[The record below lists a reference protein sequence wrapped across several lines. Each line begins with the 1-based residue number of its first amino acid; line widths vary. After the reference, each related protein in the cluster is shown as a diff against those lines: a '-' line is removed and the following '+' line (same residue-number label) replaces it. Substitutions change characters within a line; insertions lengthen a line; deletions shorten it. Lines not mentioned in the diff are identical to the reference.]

1 MSMMYVRALLFFAM
15 SYGLTSPAE
24 ATPPEAAS
32 ASQSCVLFAESAD
45 GLSPVD
51 RAVLKSGFEA
61 QVRAAGVVLSPGCEN
76 PWRVVHEARG
86 GGLWI
91 TLTAGSRE
99 LVAWEPDL
107 ASVPEA
113 YERLIDALITGKE
126 LATPQLPEAS
136 KAPPVNAAPVQGR
149 ILGEVLNA
157 PEPPP
162 WQLYLRVG
170 LGSVVTLLD
179 DATMLVNIGY
189 RHAWEHWAVDLSGS
203 ALNSGGD
210 DPEVEFSET
219 FTENLSAVSVRA
231 AALYL
236 MSPDETSS
244 FYGLAGLGNGRVHGE
259 LDVEPFFDS
268 VRGEGAEV
276 ILALGYGNNR
286 EGSTSFQAELGV
298 TVPLYDLEH
307 PSSGT
312 TIEIGPIVSLTVGI
326 GWRFVRSS
334 NRWR

>member
-1 MSMMYVRALLFFAM
+1 MSMMYVRVLLFFAM
-15 SYGLTSPAE
+15 SYGLAPTAE
-24 ATPPEAAS
+24 ATSPQAAS
-32 ASQSCVLFAESAD
+32 PSQSCLLFAASAD
-45 GLSPVD
+45 GLSAVD

-76 PWRVVHEARG
+76 PWRVAHEARG

-91 TLTAGSRE
+91 TLTAGGRE
-99 LVAWEPDL
+99 VVAWEPGL
-107 ASVPEA
+107 ASVPDA

-126 LATPQLPEAS
+126 LATPQVPQVA
-136 KAPPVNAAPVQGR
+136 KAPPVNAALAQGR
-149 ILGEVLNA
+149 ILGEMLNA

-162 WQLYLRVG
+162 WQLYLRLG

-179 DATMLVNIGY
+179 DATMLVNFGY
-189 RHAWEHWAVDLSGS
+189 RYEWEHWAIDLSAS
-203 ALNSGGD
+203 ALNSGED
-210 DPEVEFSET
+210 DPEVDVFET
-219 FTENLSAVSVRA
+219 STESLSAVSVRA

-236 MSPDETSS
+236 MSPAETSS
-244 FYGLAGLGNGRVHGE
+244 FYGLAGLADGRVHGE
-259 LDVEPFFDS
+259 LEEGPFFDS

-298 TVPLYDLEH
+298 TVPLYDLEQ

-326 GWRFVRSS
+326 GWRLVRSRA
-334 NRWR
+334 RWR